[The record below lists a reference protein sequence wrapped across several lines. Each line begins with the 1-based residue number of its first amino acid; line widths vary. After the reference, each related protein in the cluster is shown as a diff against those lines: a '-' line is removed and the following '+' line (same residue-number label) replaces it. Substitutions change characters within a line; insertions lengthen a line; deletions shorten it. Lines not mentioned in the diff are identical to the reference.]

1 MKSLLICRF
10 TFFLKKSSI
19 FKITGVLI
27 LLLIAPATFAQQQ
40 TGAIKGTVKTSD
52 KKPAEGV
59 TISIKE
65 IGRATSV
72 NEEGNFSLNHIK
84 PGTYTLSA
92 TFIGFKPETQ
102 QVVVEENKTTE
113 VHITLAESS
122 QQLSEVV
129 VRSRK
134 ANRFAIHKSND
145 VAKMPLDNL
154 ENPQSYSTI
163 SNELITEQNI
173 TTVDDALKNAPGVQ
187 LMWEATGRGG
197 DGGGYY
203 NMRGFITQSMLRN
216 GIAGNVTNSIDAVN
230 VESIEVVKGPSAT
243 LFGNAF
249 SSYGGLINRV
259 TKTPYNDFG
268 GDVTVTAGGF
278 GYERTALDLNTPLD
292 SAKKVLFRLNTA
304 LTDKGSYTNNGFN
317 HNLAVDPS
325 LVYKVNDRLS
335 ISFDAEIN
343 TAKGTLLPIYFFPY
357 NLNVA
362 SLGASFANQL
372 PLQYRQSYNNG
383 DLAQTF
389 ISENFY
395 GQVDYKISD
404 HWKSQTNFAS
414 VYSYSNGF
422 GPYYYLASRDSIDRD
437 DQSTLKSSEKTLE
450 VQENINGDFHIGKLR
465 NRFVGGLD
473 FTRIAS
479 HQLYLEGTLDK
490 VPDQGGNYL
499 GFNSAVMS
507 NIYANPKDYYTF
519 PYIFNNNTYAAYASD
534 VLNITDRL
542 LASAGLRLNYFDN
555 QGSYDPASGITSGA
569 YHQTALSPKFGLV
582 YQLVKDQLSL
592 FGNYQNGFTD
602 ENGTDVNHH
611 SFKPEQANQLEGGLK
626 YDLFNGK
633 LSGTVSYYD
642 IKVKDII
649 RTDPDNANF
658 SIQNGTQVSRGIEA
672 EVIANPFAGFNV
684 IGGFAYNYSVY
695 TNADPTV
702 NGRRPG
708 TAASPYSANLWASY
722 RIQNGVLKG
731 LGAGA
736 GGNYASNNMVLNST
750 TQGVF
755 SLPEYYVF
763 NASAFY
769 EWKQLRLSAG
779 VNNFT
784 NREWFTG
791 YSTINPQ
798 MPRQF
803 IGSISCKF

>member
-1 MKSLLICRF
+1 MKQIN
-10 TFFLKKSSI
+10 T
-19 FKITGVLI
+19 
-27 LLLIAPATFAQQQ
+27 LLLIPLLAFLMAFAACPASAQQL
-40 TGAIKGTVKTSD
+40 KGTLKGKIIIANGQAAPNVSVMLKGTQSGAVSD
-52 KKPAEGV
+52 EN
-59 TISIKE
+59 
-65 IGRATSV
+65 GRFQLKAAA
-72 NEEGNFSLNHIK
+72 GN
-84 PGTYTLSA
+84 YTLIISHVGLTKQEIPVTVEAGKVTVVPQITVDISA
-92 TFIGFKPETQ
+92 STLNEVSVTG
-102 QVVVEENKTTE
+102 NKTNKFAR
-113 VHITLAESS
+113 HSS
-122 QQLSEVV
+122 D
-129 VRSRK
+129 
-134 ANRFAIHKSND
+134 D
-145 VAKMPLDNL
+145 VAKMPLTNL
-154 ENPQSYSTI
+154 ENPQVYSTI
-163 SNELITEQNI
+163 SNELLTEQNV

-216 GIAGNVTNSIDAVN
+216 GIAGNVTNTIDAVN

-243 LFGNAF
+243 LFGNTF

-259 TKTPYNDFG
+259 TKQPYADFG
-268 GDVTVTAGGF
+268 GEVTATAGSF
-278 GYERTALDLNTPLD
+278 GYERTALDFNTPLD
-292 SAKKVLFRLNTA
+292 SAKKVLFRLNSA

-325 LVYKVNDRLS
+325 LVYKVNDRLT

-357 NLNVA
+357 NITA
-362 SLGASFANQL
+362 AGLGASFADQL
-372 PLQYRQSYNNG
+372 PLQYRQSYNAG
-383 DLAQTF
+383 DLSQTS
-389 ISENFY
+389 INENFY
-395 GQVDYKISD
+395 GQVDYKIAD

-422 GPYYYLASRDSIDRD
+422 GPYYYLASHDSIDRD

-465 NRFVGGLD
+465 NRFLGGLD
-473 FTRIAS
+473 FTRVAS
-479 HQLYLEGTLDK
+479 QQMYLEGTLDE

-507 NIYANPKDYYTF
+507 DIYANPKDYYTF
-519 PYIFNNNTYAAYASD
+519 PYIFNNNTYAVYASD

-542 LASAGLRLNYFDN
+542 LASAALRLNYFDN
-555 QGSYDPASGITSGA
+555 QGSFDPTSGVTSGA

-602 ENGTDVNHH
+602 ENGTDINHH
-611 SFKPEQANQLEGGLK
+611 SFKPEEANQLEGGLK

-633 LSGTVSYYD
+633 LSGTLSYYD
-642 IKVKDII
+642 IKVKDIV

-658 SIQNGTQVSRGIEA
+658 SIQNGTQLSRGIEA
-672 EVIANPFAGFNV
+672 EVIANPFTGFNV
-684 IGGFAYNYSVY
+684 ITGFAYNHSIY
-695 TNADPTV
+695 TNADSTV
-702 NGRRPG
+702 NGRRPA
-708 TAASPYSANLWASY
+708 TAGSPYMANLWASY
-722 RIQNGVLKG
+722 RIQNDVLKG
-731 LGAGA
+731 FGLGA
-736 GGNYASNNMVLNST
+736 GGNYARNNAVLNST
-750 TQGVF
+750 TQGIF
-755 SLPEYYVF
+755 YLPEYYIF

-769 EWKQLRLSAG
+769 EWKQFRLSAG

-803 IGSISCKF
+803 IGSITCKF